1 MLIDR
6 PVARGRS
13 VVCARG
19 NNSIRTTQVGY
30 TTRKKRERKS
40 EEYKQMEESEATS
53 SQKKN
58 SKERRNGEGRNG
70 KEPYLGSSS

>member
-53 SQKKN
+53 SQKKTAK
-58 SKERRNGEGRNG
+58 SDEMVKGEMVKNHT
-70 KEPYLGSSS
+70 